1 MKTKLFF
8 IAFIIIGYTAIA
20 QVGVGTPLPNNSA
33 QLDVVASNRGML
45 IPRVSLLSSV
55 DITTITNGNVVS
67 LLVYNTATI
76 TDITPGYYY
85 WDGAKWT
92 RIINADE
99 LVSFDTNT
107 TNTAFAIVGTD
118 LVITDSDGNT
128 VSTPL
133 AAIAAGVDTDDQ
145 TVTDFS
151 IIGTDLSITL
161 EDGNTATVPLAAI
174 AAGVDTNTTNTAFAI
189 VGTDLVITDSDGNTV
204 STPLAGIAGNETLTI
219 LGMNADG
226 INLDYLDENG
236 NTNQINLST
245 VIAGNE
251 TLTII
256 SQDNAAGTITYLD
269 ELGNPTVL
277 DLNAMIAAAET
288 TTTMVQDDATGIAT
302 YTNEDGLVTT
312 ADVVSTDATN
322 IITVGTDGGA
332 LILPAALAANE
343 TLLTITTDG
352 TATGVTLSGT
362 SNHTANVRLLSVSG
376 TNALTIGADGG
387 LLLNPTA
394 TNTST
399 LTQATGNEAAQVT
412 AKTART
418 IATHDPDGVGVLT
431 AVNINETVTSIA
443 QNNATGVI
451 SYTNENGVTDDH
463 ADVNNGEFLNIISAD
478 ANNAIK
484 VGTDGGAYI
493 NATVKKV
500 FSAEYAGATLYA
512 DGTNNV
518 GMMTSDNTGAGN
530 NWMNYYEWSSG
541 EATVQDYDVILR
553 FTLPN
558 DFSAWDGTNPIVI
571 DYQAEGTSS
580 FSATMFLE
588 DGTALGTIGAS
599 SSATWTTVNINPGA
613 MTAGDTA
620 VIILKLTSAPND
632 DTQKVR
638 IGDITLNY
646 TN

>member
-443 QNNATGVI
+443 QDNTTGI
-451 SYTNENGVTDDH
+451 IAFTNENGVTDDH